1 MSWNKGLTVRMGFTR
16 LLINRNDGSPVV
28 EYRIENGCVE
38 RRILEPVANGSC
50 AIEGQW
56 QRFTPEQLASHLKAN
71 TILAH
76 WVSRRFGVHS
86 LIRACSQHSSSVHDE
101 RQECR
106 PPTRS
111 AVVGEFSPL
120 LAT

>member
-1 MSWNKGLTVRMGFTR
+1 MSWNKGLTVRTGFTR
-16 LLINRNDGSPVV
+16 LRINRNDDSPVL
-28 EYRIENGCVE
+28 EYRIENGSVE

-71 TILAH
+71 PILAH
-76 WVSRRFGVHS
+76 WVSRMFGVHS
-86 LIRACSQHSSSVHDE
+86 LIQACSHSSSVHDE
-101 RQECR
+101 GQECR

-111 AVVGEFSPL
+111 VVVGEFSPL
-120 LAT
+120 LAR